1 MKLPAITL
9 YPGDWLRDDVSGCS
23 LTAQGLWL
31 RMMFLMHDS
40 DRYGYLSMNGS
51 VIPSES
57 LARRCGCDSLT
68 QYEAL
73 LSELGRAGVP
83 GVTKEGVIFSR
94 RMVRDAKKRK
104 DAVLNGK
111 KGGNPFLKGRV
122 NPPPNPSPEDE
133 IEDSFVSVP
142 DFCSREGIGE
152 GMRSDGFPD
161 AWRDWRAYRAEK
173 GEPLT
178 SYTASGTMQKCL
190 RWGPKKATQIIR
202 NSIEK
207 SWKNLLEPSEI
218 NQGFGKDSKSKEP
231 EKPKVLTDH
240 EKSILLAKDAFKRWK
255 SLQIEERI
263 AVEKF
268 LNTLSKSGVIAAFS
282 DNDQNFIIEN
292 GLWRE

>member
-1 MKLPAITL
+1 
-9 YPGDWLRDDVSGCS
+9 
-23 LTAQGLWL
+23 
-31 RMMFLMHDS
+31 MMFLMHDS

-57 LARRCGCDSLT
+57 IARRCGCDSLT

-104 DAVLNGK
+104 DSVLNGK

-133 IEDSFVSVP
+133 SEDSVVSVP
-142 DFCSREGIGE
+142 DFCSREGIGKA
-152 GMRSDGFPD
+152 MRSDGFPD

-178 SYTASGTMQKCL
+178 SYTAAGTMQNCI
-190 RWGPKKATQIIR
+190 RWGAKMATQIIR

-207 SWKNLLEPSEI
+207 SWKNLLDPSEI
-218 NQGFGKDSKSKEP
+218 NSGLGKDSRPKEL
-231 EKPKVLTDH
+231 EKPKVLTEH

-255 SLQIEERI
+255 KLQIEEQL
-263 AVEKF
+263 AVGKF

-282 DNDQNFIIEN
+282 DEEQNFIIEN
-292 GLWRE
+292 GLWKE